1 MLKWFAVKVLNIQ
14 FRPDLMKW
22 FALKSLNINF
32 VHICHRW
39 HHHYFLL
46 ETDFDRQMQDPKNFL
61 KAAKAHKIPDRHF
74 SRIRV
79 WKGPLIQLSP
89 QRSTP
94 LAWLTCS
101 SPIVACYQVNKEA
114 IQTENQ
120 IEANSTIFNPII
132 QVSQV
137 FPKIW
142 LPASLENL
150 RSSPPL
156 CNAQRFKV
164 VSESLSTGPN
174 WSHFLSLLIPN
185 NYKSEMH

>member
-1 MLKWFAVKVLNIQ
+1 MLKWFALKVLNIQ

-46 ETDFDRQMQDPKNFL
+46 ETDFDRQDPKNFL
-61 KAAKAHKIPDRHF
+61 NAAKVHKIPDQHF
-74 SRIRV
+74 SRIRD
-79 WKGPLIQLSP
+79 WKGPLDSVEP
-89 QRSTP
+89 P
-94 LAWLTCS
+94 
-101 SPIVACYQVNKEA
+101 KEHPPGL
-114 IQTENQ
+114 IDLFIPHISLLPSQQ
-120 IEANSTIFNPII
+120 GGNSDGKSNWSKLHHLQPNH
-132 QVSQV
+132 QASQV